1 MFHHFHTIYGK
12 DKQLINPLIAWR
24 YSFNKG
30 VKFMPFTIFGFDL
43 TVTILNIPFNA
54 EYSITIGKE
63 HKGKHHHDHHHLP
76 VKA

>member
-1 MFHHFHTIYGK
+1 
-12 DKQLINPLIAWR
+12 
-24 YSFNKG
+24 
-30 VKFMPFTIFGFDL
+30 MPFTIFGFDL